1 MSGYRHTQPTP
12 RVMILISLAVL
23 ALIALISSELRII
36 IVLVIV
42 ALAIAFYL
50 FSSLT
55 VEVSEQ
61 DLQWY
66 FGPGLLRKRVP
77 LSDITTV
84 EPVRLPRMSGSG
96 IGYALGGWVYFIKRG
111 DGVRI
116 KRRDGSLVTIGIDD
130 QAGLLAALNGKRA
143 NR

>member
-12 RVMILISLAVL
+12 RVTILISLAVL
-23 ALIALISSELRII
+23 ALIALISSELRITL
-36 IVLVIV
+36 VLAIV
-42 ALAIAFYL
+42 ALAIAFNL

-77 LSDITTV
+77 LSDITKV
-84 EPVRLPRMSGSG
+84 EPVRLPRCPGVASATHWAVGFTSSSEATASGSSEG
-96 IGYALGGWVYFIKRG
+96 M
-111 DGVRI
+111 
-116 KRRDGSLVTIGIDD
+116 
-130 QAGLLAALNGKRA
+130 AALSRLVPMTKPVCSPH
-143 NR
+143 